1 MSFDKLSEMSSYPG
15 IDPFVRELAVTEPTE
30 FGRVSWRPRRQDPQP
45 ALLELLYARLPA
57 RFPALFESLLL
68 TYRWAEVDLQT
79 YSLMA
84 NPPGPDLEGFFRQIS
99 GDRGLWEA
107 LLPAGYL
114 RFGKGAGGD
123 YDPVCFDMNSRT
135 KSREMRIVKIDHE
148 VFSLPTLSTSVVDT
162 IGCGDA
168 YFALSSVAAC
178 LGAAPRLVA
187 LAGSIGAAAMTQR
200 RCNERPIT
208 EQEFMTIAK
217 IVI

>member
-1 MSFDKLSEMSSYPG
+1 MQQGMTSPAEVRRNLLLSEYVASFEKLNEMSSYPG

-30 FGRVSWRPRRQDPQP
+30 SGRVSWRPRRQDPQP

-84 NPPGPDLEGFFRQIS
+84 NPSGPDLEDFFRQIS
-99 GDRGLWEA
+99 RDRGLWEA

-148 VFSLPTLSTSVVDT
+148 EILCNYKVKVVAELAPSFEALVQST
-162 IGCGDA
+162 IELA
-168 YFALSSVAAC
+168 K
-178 LGAAPRLVA
+178 GA
-187 LAGSIGAAAMTQR
+187 
-200 RCNERPIT
+200 
-208 EQEFMTIAK
+208 
-217 IVI
+217 